1 MEKKSKRWIAFIKVD
16 EKSKY
21 LGSYKYED
29 EAAIAYNNAVMEY
42 WGGNGYLNKIG
53 KMIELTEIIPHI
65 KIVKKKK

>member
-1 MEKKSKRWIAFIKVD
+1 MEKNRKMGRIKVD

-21 LGSYKYED
+21 LGSYKSED